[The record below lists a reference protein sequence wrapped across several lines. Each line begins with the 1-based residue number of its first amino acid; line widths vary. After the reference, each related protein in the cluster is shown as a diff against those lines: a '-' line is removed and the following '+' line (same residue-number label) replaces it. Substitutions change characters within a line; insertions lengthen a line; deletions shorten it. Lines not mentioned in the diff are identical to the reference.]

1 MATLVCTV
9 RDCHLPLQREE
20 RRVVCERG
28 HSFDIARSGYINL
41 LQPQDRRAAVPGD
54 NPDAVA
60 ARRRFLDRGFAA
72 PLLAAIRQLVPE
84 GEILDAGCGEGFYL
98 GSLGRGCGVDISTSA
113 IELAAKRYPQC
124 EWIIAN
130 ADRFIPYAGA
140 SFHVVMSI
148 TGRLN
153 PSEFHRV
160 LRPQG
165 KLLIAVAAPDDLVE
179 LRGRANR
186 DRVERTVAM
195 FAPQFQLV
203 EKRTAA
209 TIVSLDAEARRDIRL
224 ATYRGRKENA
234 GRNAGAPL
242 VTLALDLLLFTAR
255 RPDGP
260 AS

>member
-1 MATLVCTV
+1 MATLLCTV
-9 RDCHLPLQREE
+9 RNCRLPLEREA

-72 PLLAAIRQLVPE
+72 PLFEAIRELVPD

-98 GSLGRGCGVDISTSA
+98 GSLGRGCGVDISTAA

-130 ADRFIPYAGA
+130 ADRFVPYADA
-140 SFHVVMSI
+140 SFDCVMSI

-153 PSEFHRV
+153 PEEFRRV
-160 LRPQG
+160 IRPDG
-165 KLLIAVAAPDDLVE
+165 KLLVAVAAPDDLVE
-179 LRGRANR
+179 LRGPNR
-186 DRVERTVAM
+186 DRVQRTVEM
-195 FAPQFQLV
+195 FAGSFVLV
-203 EKRTAA
+203 DHRRA
-209 TIVSLDAEARRDIRL
+209 TTRVEMDEEVAIDIRL
-224 ATYRGRKENA
+224 ATYRGGKENA
-234 GRNAGAPL
+234 GRNAGAPR
-242 VTLALDLLLFTAR
+242 VTLSLDLLLFTAR
-255 RPDGP
+255 RPDRQT
-260 AS
+260 A